1 MTNWTGIFVLVASG
15 AVALGVLCGYLIFRF
30 FRKIRQKREA
40 ILSNIIPSSRDPAA
54 YQNLVDSYSANY
66 KAVVSSELPIK
77 LQRPG
82 GLNDPGFVSQK
93 QKSPII
99 TPQKPPSPTAH
110 QELEIVPQK
119 ENSSLSLEEK
129 KKSPAANA
137 ITETEIV
144 NRQPPHAGEVQ
155 NDLRKSDFIKELEKN
170 LAIAN
175 TPWSGKVTSFQ
186 SKSWDAWHGEGDKS
200 LTPHIQEIIQLYVD
214 ISLANNIVWMATVL
228 DHRSNELDKSYIKLC
243 ANVAARTKSIMSI
256 LK

>member
-30 FRKIRQKREA
+30 FRKMRQKRE
-40 ILSNIIPSSRDPAA
+40 ISSSNIIPSSRDPAA

-66 KAVVSSELPIK
+66 KAAVSSELPIK
-77 LQRPG
+77 LQRPD
-82 GLNDPGFVSQK
+82 GLKDPGFASQK

-99 TPQKPPSPTAH
+99 TPQKPPSSTTH
-110 QELEIVPQK
+110 RELDNIPQK
-119 ENSSLSLEEK
+119 QNSSLSLEAT
-129 KKSPAANA
+129 KKSPASDD
-137 ITETEIV
+137 IDGPEIV
-144 NRQPPHAGEVQ
+144 NRQTPHTGVGQ
-155 NDLRKSDFIKELEKN
+155 NDLRKSDFIKELETN

-243 ANVAARTKSIMSI
+243 ANIAARTKSIISI